1 MAVVLLGMVGLVCG
15 GWKGFEEREG
25 GLRVLI
31 EKVEPVRARAQA
43 VPCRVQIE
51 NQGQESLSGTVSL
64 FGLVDSH
71 GVGKTQQD
79 FRLEP
84 GAKSALDFQIE
95 FESQA
100 LAALYPVHVM
110 VEFTAQG
117 QKRSVHVVRIVETVF
132 EKTKKVGE
140 SAATLEPQAVPE
152 EGALAFC
159 SLPGR
164 QRGGWN
170 YYDGPVQFKPVGWS
184 GSDDV
189 SRATLNFTEVVRGT
203 HKPAI
208 LMHPAWE
215 GGGGPVFCDY
225 LVRLPA
231 VQDGKPGARLLFSN
245 AIRDSSEK
253 EGKSDGVLFRVWV
266 GDPEGKNMKTLYEKF
281 TDSKVWV
288 DGSVDLSAYAGQT
301 ILVRLESHP
310 GPNRNTSC
318 DACYWGEPVVV
329 AGEGGP
335 SDLFKKETFEAVCQR
350 NLTRGRAL
358 LDEREK
364 PDGKTAFLMREGGE
378 RFALV
383 LEPSKRGMVDGI
395 VSLVGP
401 KAVVNFKGFQV
412 DALDVPVLRWPSR
425 VGVKGFEV
433 VSGGDRV
440 RYVHHLELDGKPF
453 DLTLSFRSE
462 GAGVRVAWTSTEH
475 LTLFSLGPSDR
486 RAPSVYFGH
495 GYRIEEPEAFQAVM
509 DGHNL
514 STSHIGCDFEGG
526 LSLLQALDVPP
537 KSFQVEPAEPRYA
550 LRGSGKE
557 GTLTLVPG
565 EAGALDCAVR
575 YRPLYDKKPS
585 AAVGRLAGR
594 FCFDIW
600 GGAYSEIAE
609 RMREA
614 IRYGLTDSFLTIHDW
629 QRWGYDYRLPD
640 IWPPEPS
647 KGTVEDMRKIG
658 EVCWAQDIPW
668 GLHDNYIDFYPDAEG
683 YSYDSIM
690 FWREGTPVKA
700 WLNEGIP
707 DGGAQSYRWRPDAFM
722 PVLQRNLKLVKE
734 GVVPTHYFMDVFSS
748 IGYFDFYDRSGQF
761 HPATETRQKWGEAFA
776 WIRNYLG
783 GDAPTTSEAG
793 NDQLIGYLDGAD
805 CQFLMLS
812 PDSKPFAL
820 QIRCKDWERVPWYDA
835 VNHSRFILHGVG
847 YSSRYQSDRSRAE
860 HGIMSDDYI
869 SAEILTGHALMVD
882 AEAWGRQAV
891 RKYWLAQA
899 VARNL
904 AQREIVRVEFGKGDD
919 GKPDIHRQC
928 VVWDNGMK
936 AYVNRG
942 TNDWN
947 LEDRSQTLP
956 PFGFLVEGKS
966 FQAGVLR
973 EADQKTLQEYAIDKE
988 TTYFNARMF
997 DPALPFPIRP
1007 RIENFRQVGERQIEY
1022 DLVWETGAATRE
1034 PMTVFGH
1041 FYGTKS
1047 SREDKIAF
1055 QDDYRPEPA
1064 TTAWTGTVRSHRAVT
1079 LPQDAEGVYQL
1090 GYGMYKPGGPRLDL
1104 RGPQVPGIRSG
1115 ASWVGTLNVTRQA
1128 GKITEIGL
1136 TIPEELK
1143 NLPSLPV
1150 LNSTAFS
1157 TFGFQFEG
1165 CRGRVLTKG
1174 AFRLLKQEG
1183 KLRLIPLPESPE
1195 FETRLSLERPAGSP
1209 EGGTRIPIKRVV
1221 AFDREGHE
1229 LPAPAWRE
1237 EKGEGV
1243 LRHDGRAFCYDLI
1256 LE

>member
-1 MAVVLLGMVGLVCG
+1 
-15 GWKGFEEREG
+15 
-25 GLRVLI
+25 
-31 EKVEPVRARAQA
+31 
-43 VPCRVQIE
+43 
-51 NQGQESLSGTVSL
+51 
-64 FGLVDSH
+64 
-71 GVGKTQQD
+71 
-79 FRLEP
+79 
-84 GAKSALDFQIE
+84 
-95 FESQA
+95 
-100 LAALYPVHVM
+100 
-110 VEFTAQG
+110 
-117 QKRSVHVVRIVETVF
+117 
-132 EKTKKVGE
+132 
-140 SAATLEPQAVPE
+140 
-152 EGALAFC
+152 
-159 SLPGR
+159 
-164 QRGGWN
+164 
-170 YYDGPVQFKPVGWS
+170 
-184 GSDDV
+184 
-189 SRATLNFTEVVRGT
+189 
-203 HKPAI
+203 
-208 LMHPAWE
+208 
-215 GGGGPVFCDY
+215 
-225 LVRLPA
+225 
-231 VQDGKPGARLLFSN
+231 
-245 AIRDSSEK
+245 
-253 EGKSDGVLFRVWV
+253 
-266 GDPEGKNMKTLYEKF
+266 
-281 TDSKVWV
+281 
-288 DGSVDLSAYAGQT
+288 
-301 ILVRLESHP
+301 
-310 GPNRNTSC
+310 
-318 DACYWGEPVVV
+318 GEPVVV
-329 AGEGGP
+329 VGEGGP

-358 LDEREK
+358 VEGRETA
-364 PDGKTAFLMREGGE
+364 DGKTAFLMGPEGD

-383 LEPSKRGMVDGI
+383 LEPSKRGMVDGV

-401 KAVVNFKGFQV
+401 KGAVNFKGFQV

-425 VGVKGFEV
+425 VGTKGFEV
-433 VSGGDRV
+433 LSENDRV
-440 RYVHHLELDGKPF
+440 NYVHHLELDGKPF

-475 LTLFSLGPSDR
+475 LTLFSLGPADR

-514 STSHIGCDFEGG
+514 STSHVGCDFEGG

-537 KSFQVEPAEPRYA
+537 TSFQVEPAEPRYV
-550 LRGSGKE
+550 LRGSGKA

-565 EAGALDCAVR
+565 ESGALDCAIR

-600 GGAYSEIAE
+600 GGAYSQITE

-614 IRYGLTDSFLTIHDW
+614 IRYGLTDSFLTLHDW

-658 EVCWAQDIPW
+658 EVCRAQDIPW

-683 YSYDSIM
+683 YSYDSII
-690 FWREGTPVKA
+690 FSRGGDPIKA

-734 GVVPTHYFMDVFSS
+734 GVAPTHYFMDVFSS

-761 HPATETRQKWGEAFA
+761 HPAVETRQKWGEAFA

-793 NDQLIGYLDGAD
+793 NDQLIGFLDGAD

-847 YSSRYQSDRSRAE
+847 YSSRYQSDRSRAD

-928 VVWDNGMK
+928 VVWDNGTWV
-936 AYVNRG
+936 YVNRG
-942 TNDWN
+942 TNDWKPM
-947 LEDRSQTLP
+947 EGCVLP
-956 PFGFLVEGKS
+956 PDGFRVEGS
-966 FQAGVLR
+966 DGARSGVER
-973 EADQKTLQEYAIDKE
+973 VQDSVREYA
-988 TTYFNARMF
+988 TGQSAWYFNTRSF
-997 DPALPFPIRP
+997 DPDRPWPIGP
-1007 RIENFRQVGERQIEY
+1007 RVENFRRAGERQIEY
-1022 DLVWETGAATRE
+1022 DLVWEAGAATRE

-1041 FYGTKS
+1041 FYGTKTA
-1047 SREDKIAF
+1047 REDKIAF

-1064 TTAWTGTVRSHRAVT
+1064 TTGWKGTVRSHRTVT
-1079 LPQDAEGVYQL
+1079 IPQDAEGTYQL
-1090 GYGMYKPGGPRLDL
+1090 GYGMYKPGSHQLNL
-1104 RGPQVPGIRSG
+1104 RGPRVPGVRSG
-1115 ASWVGTLNVTRQA
+1115 ANWVGTLLVVRRDGRIAEIQWQVPQEVQA
-1128 GKITEIGL
+1128 AAAEFSPHTDE
-1136 TIPEELK
+1136 
-1143 NLPSLPV
+1143 SPV
-1150 LNSTAFS
+1150 DFRWVKTD
-1157 TFGFQFEG
+1157 
-1165 CRGRVLTKG
+1165 G
-1174 AFRLLKQEG
+1174 AFRILKQNSG
-1183 KLRLIPLPESPE
+1183 YRVIPLPASPA
-1195 FETRLSLERPAGSP
+1195 FDLTLRLEALGANAAGKAV
-1209 EGGTRIPIKRVV
+1209 RVKAVV
-1221 AFDREGHE
+1221 ARDAEERELGTV
-1229 LPAPAWRE
+1229 AWRE
-1237 EKGEGV
+1237 EPGAV
-1243 LRHDGRAFCYDLI
+1243 SWRHDGQAFCYDLI

>member
-1 MAVVLLGMVGLVCG
+1 MRRVLAVVLWGIVCLVCG
-15 GWKGFEEREG
+15 GWKGFDEREA

-31 EKVEPVRARAQA
+31 EKIEPVQDRAQS

-51 NQGQESLSGTVSL
+51 NQGQESLNGTVRL

-84 GAKSALDFQIE
+84 GAKNTLDFQVE
-95 FESQA
+95 FEPQA
-100 LAALYPVHVM
+100 LAALYPIHAM
-110 VEFTAQG
+110 AEFSAQG
-117 QKRSVHVVRIVETVF
+117 QARSIHVIRIVETTF
-132 EKTKKVGE
+132 EKMKKNGDGTRV
-140 SAATLEPQAVPE
+140 LEPQVIPEGGAV
-152 EGALAFC
+152 AFC
-159 SLPGR
+159 ALQGS
-164 QRGGWN
+164 QRVGWN
-170 YYDGPVQFKPVGWS
+170 YFDGPLQVKPVGWS
-184 GSDDV
+184 GDDEV
-189 SRATLNFTEVVRGT
+189 SRATVNFTEVVRGSR
-203 HKPAI
+203 KPAI
-208 LMHPAWE
+208 MMHPAWQ

-225 LVRLPA
+225 LVRLPVA
-231 VQDGKPGARLLFSN
+231 QAGKPGARLLFSN
-245 AIRDSSEK
+245 AIRDSTEK
-253 EGKSDGVLFRVWV
+253 EGKSDGVLFRVWA
-266 GDPEGKNMKTLYEKF
+266 GDPEGKNLKALYEKF

-288 DGSVDLSAYAGQT
+288 DGEVDLSAYAGQT

-310 GPNRNTSC
+310 GPNKNTSC
-318 DACYWGEPVVV
+318 DASYWGEPVVV
-329 AGEGGP
+329 VGEGGP
-335 SDLFKKETFEAVCQR
+335 SDLFKKEVFEAACQR

-358 LDEREK
+358 LEEREAA
-364 PDGKTAFLMREGGE
+364 DGKTAFPMGTTGE

-383 LEPSKRGMVDGI
+383 LEPSKRGMVDGV

-401 KAVVNFKGFQV
+401 KGAVNFKGFQV

-425 VGVKGFEV
+425 VGAKGFEV
-433 VSGGDRV
+433 VSENGGAK
-440 RYVHHLELDGKPF
+440 YVHHLELDGKPF

-462 GAGVRVAWTSTEH
+462 GAGVRVAWNSTVH
-475 LTLFSLGPSDR
+475 LTNFSLGPADR
-486 RAPSVYFGH
+486 LAPSVYFGH
-495 GYRIEEPEAFQAVM
+495 GYRIEYPEAFQAVM

-514 STSHIGCDFEGG
+514 STSHVGCDFEGG

-537 KSFQVEPAEPRYA
+537 TSFQVEPAEPRYA

-565 EAGALDCAVR
+565 EAGALDCAIR

-600 GGAYSEIAE
+600 GGAYSQIAE

-658 EVCWAQDIPW
+658 EVCRAKDIPW

-683 YSYDSIM
+683 YSYDSII
-690 FWREGTPVKA
+690 FTRGGDPIKA

-722 PVLQRNLKLVKE
+722 PVLKRNLKLIKE
-734 GVVPTHYFMDVFSS
+734 GVAPTHYFIDVFSS
-748 IGYFDFYDRSGQF
+748 IGYFDFYDRSGCF
-761 HPATETRQKWGEAFA
+761 HPGTETRQKWGEAFA
-776 WIRNYLG
+776 WIRDYLG
-783 GDAPTTSEAG
+783 GNAPTTSEAG
-793 NDQLIGYLDGAD
+793 NDQLIGFLDGAD

-820 QIRCKDWERVPWYDA
+820 QIRCKDWERVPWFDA

-882 AEAWGRQAV
+882 AEAWGRQSV
-891 RKYWLAQA
+891 RKYWLAQE

-928 VVWDNGMK
+928 VVWDNGTRV
-936 AYVNRG
+936 YVNRG
-942 TNDWN
+942 TTDWKH
-947 LEDRSQTLP
+947 EKGFVLP
-956 PFGFLVEGKS
+956 VNGFRVEGADGLC
-966 FQAGVLR
+966 AGV
-973 EADQKTLQEYAIDKE
+973 EKTRDSIQEYAAGKAAW
-988 TTYFNARMF
+988 YFNARPF
-997 DPALPFPIRP
+997 DPDLPWPIRP
-1007 RIENFRQVGERQIEY
+1007 RVENFRQVGERQVEY

-1041 FYGTKS
+1041 FYGT
-1047 SREDKIAF
+1047 RGRGDDKIAF

-1064 TTAWTGTVRSHRAVT
+1064 TTAWTGTVRSHRTVT
-1079 LPQDAEGVYQL
+1079 IPENAEGVYQL
-1090 GYGMYKPGGPRLDL
+1090 GYGLYRPGGPRLDL
-1104 RGPQVPGIRSG
+1104 RAPQAPGIRSG
-1115 ASWVGTLNVTRQA
+1115 AGWVGTLQVTRREGRIA
-1128 GKITEIGL
+1128 GIAWQTPK
-1136 TIPEELK
+1136 ELE
-1143 NLPSLPV
+1143 NSVLPFSQKGDKGPV
-1150 LNSTAFS
+1150 DFRWVATD
-1157 TFGFQFEG
+1157 
-1165 CRGRVLTKG
+1165 G
-1174 AFRLLKQEG
+1174 AFRV
-1183 KLRLIPLPESPE
+1183 LRCDFGYRVIPLPDSPQFDLNLRLDAFRE
-1195 FETRLSLERPAGSP
+1195 ADATRREIRV
-1209 EGGTRIPIKRVV
+1209 KRVV
-1221 AFDREGHE
+1221 ARDAEERELGAVE
-1229 LPAPAWRE
+1229 WRS
-1237 EKGEGV
+1237 KDGEV
-1243 LRHDGRAFCYDLI
+1243 SWRHDGQAFCYDLV